1 MAGQVVVSAV
11 AGAAFEIIF
20 DTSIRGVVTAHKN
33 NSQFEPSLKRLK
45 EMLEDMAPIIKLIE
59 SIKAELY
66 QPQQLERLKG
76 LMTEGNDLVNK
87 CSKIHKF
94 NILKKVRYNG
104 KLLRLE
110 KDIRDHISSVW
121 QLQEVGDTKG
131 VSSRVRQLIDEIG
144 KLSMTLS
151 NGGRVDS
158 SESYSNTILAGVCSP
173 PRLKVDPVG
182 LEIPL
187 SDLRIKLLNDETS
200 QHIVLSAPGGCG
212 KTTLA
217 TALCQH
223 GDVKDKFKSNIFFVN
238 VPKLRNLMVIVKMIF
253 QHKEIELPDFRS
265 EEDAANH
272 LERLFQ
278 QTGPDPIL
286 LVLDD
291 VWPVSQSILDKLKFR
306 IENYKILV
314 TSRYEF
320 PSFGSTYKLKT
331 LNLADAMTLFQ
342 KLAFPLDQP
351 SYAPDQEILEEMVKW
366 CRGFPLVISVVGKS
380 LCRKS
385 AAEWRKRH
393 RECSKAVSI
402 LSDYDKILDCLQS
415 SVEAFNDDVVAK
427 ECFMDLGSFPEDQ
440 RIPATTL
447 IDMWAELYNLDEDNA
462 IANLHELS
470 DRNLIEVVVTR
481 KDANEDDGSYNE
493 HFVTQHDLLRELAI
507 RESNSGS
514 IEHRKRVLLEI
525 IENKI
530 PEWLME
536 QDQLSIRAK
545 LLSISTDEKFSS
557 SWCFIQ
563 APEVE
568 VLVLNVRSKNHTLPE
583 FIKKMEK
590 LKVLMV
596 KNYGFFPTELNN
608 FLLLGS
614 ATNLK
619 RIRLEHVSIPPFAF
633 TSVKLE
639 ILQKLTLYMCNIS
652 QAFSTSTILLS
663 EALPNIMEINIEYSN
678 DLIQL
683 PVEICL
689 LTKLKKLSIINCH
702 KLVALPKEI
711 GKLVNLEDLRLG
723 SCIELLELPNTI
735 GGLCNLSVLD
745 ISECLEIERLP
756 EEIGEL
762 QNLRQLLM
770 MGCSS
775 NCELPQSIVNL
786 EHLEEVVCDEE
797 AAILWKP
804 IMFVCENLRVK
815 VQKEEVNLNWLYNH
829 RL

>member
-1 MAGQVVVSAV
+1 MAAELLGGNAIGAV
-11 AGAAFEIIF
+11 FGGLVKVIENVTKKALVFKTKLKQIQETLESNSPILNEIKQLDERLDRRNEQIEKIMEV
-20 DTSIRGVVTAHKN
+20 IRNGETLV
-33 NSQFEPSLKRLK
+33 
-45 EMLEDMAPIIKLIE
+45 LECSKIRWYHFWRRPKYTDKLIE
-59 SIKAELY
+59 
-66 QPQQLERLKG
+66 LERSINQFFQTVMPAQIARGNREILVEVAMGELK
-76 LMTEGNDLVNK
+76 M
-87 CSKIHKF
+87 
-94 NILKKVRYNG
+94 
-104 KLLRLE
+104 KLF
-110 KDIRDHISSVW
+110 KD
-121 QLQEVGDTKG
+121 G
-131 VSSRVRQLIDEIG
+131 VSIV
-144 KLSMTLS
+144 
-151 NGGRVDS
+151 
-158 SESYSNTILAGVCSP
+158 
-173 PRLKVDPVG
+173 
-182 LEIPL
+182 
-187 SDLRIKLLNDETS
+187 
-200 QHIVLSAPGGCG
+200 VLSAPPGCG

-217 TALCQH
+217 RLLCH
-223 GDVKDKFKSNIFFVN
+223 DKEVEEKFKDNIFYVTVSKN
-238 VPKLRNLMVIVKMIF
+238 TNMEGIVRALF
-253 QHKEIELPDFRS
+253 HHKGQKPPSDFRS
-265 EEDAANH
+265 DEDVVYR
-272 LERLFQ
+272 LEQFLNSM
-278 QTGPDPIL
+278 GPSPIL

-291 VWPVSQSILDKLKFR
+291 VWPESESFLEKFMFQ
-306 IENYKILV
+306 IKDYKILV
-314 TSRYEF
+314 TSRSVF
-320 PSFGSTYKLKT
+320 RRFGSTYELKP
-331 LNLADAMTLFQ
+331 LKYEDSLTLFRSS
-342 KLAFPLDQP
+342 AFLPHQSQDI
-351 SYAPDQEILEEMVKW
+351 PDNNVVSKIVKG
-366 CRGFPLVISVVGKS
+366 CKGFPLALKVVGRSLRGEPEEIWKTRAMELSKVGSIFEYSDLRNSLQKS
-380 LCRKS
+380 LDALDNK
-385 AAEWRKRH
+385 
-393 RECSKAVSI
+393 VI
-402 LSDYDKILDCLQS
+402 L
-415 SVEAFNDDVVAK
+415 K
-427 ECFMDLGSFPEDQ
+427 ECFIDLCSFPEDQ
-440 RIPATTL
+440 RIPVNAL
-447 IDMWAELYNLDEDNA
+447 VDMNVASGCYNQQFA
-462 IANLHELS
+462 M
-470 DRNLIEVVVTR
+470 
-481 KDANEDDGSYNE
+481 
-493 HFVTQHDLLRELAI
+493 QHDLLRELAI
-507 RESNSGS
+507 CQSDSES
-514 IEHRKRVLLEI
+514 IERRKRLILEI
-525 IENKI
+525 SANNV
-530 PEWLME
+530 PAWWME
-536 QDQLSIRAK
+536 QKQPTISCR

-596 KNYGFFPTELNN
+596 KNYGFFPTELHN

-683 PVEICL
+683 PVGICL

>member
-1 MAGQVVVSAV
+1 MAAELLGGNAIGAV
-11 AGAAFEIIF
+11 FGGLVKVIENVTKKALVFKTKLKQIQETLESNSPILNEIKQLDERLDRRNEQIEKIMEV
-20 DTSIRGVVTAHKN
+20 IRNGETLV
-33 NSQFEPSLKRLK
+33 
-45 EMLEDMAPIIKLIE
+45 LECSKIRWYHCWRRPRYTDKLIE
-59 SIKAELY
+59 
-66 QPQQLERLKG
+66 LERSINQFFQTVMLAQIARGNREILVEVRGRKG
-76 LMTEGNDLVNK
+76 SGSNGTIDGLNVSCAVPESLVN
-87 CSKIHKF
+87 
-94 NILKKVRYNG
+94 
-104 KLLRLE
+104 
-110 KDIRDHISSVW
+110 
-121 QLQEVGDTKG
+121 
-131 VSSRVRQLIDEIG
+131 
-144 KLSMTLS
+144 
-151 NGGRVDS
+151 
-158 SESYSNTILAGVCSP
+158 
-173 PRLKVDPVG
+173 PVG
-182 LEIPL
+182 LQVAMGEL
-187 SDLRIKLLNDETS
+187 KMKLFKDGVS
-200 QHIVLSAPGGCG
+200 IVVLSAPPGCG

-217 TALCQH
+217 RLLCH
-223 GDVKDKFKSNIFFVN
+223 DKEVEEKFKDNIFYVTVSKN
-238 VPKLRNLMVIVKMIF
+238 TNMEGIVRALF
-253 QHKEIELPDFRS
+253 HHKGQKPPSDFRS
-265 EEDAANH
+265 DEDVVH
-272 LERLFQ
+272 RLEQFLNSM
-278 QTGPDPIL
+278 GPSPIL

-291 VWPVSQSILDKLKFR
+291 VWPESESFLEKFMFQ
-306 IENYKILV
+306 IKDYKILV
-314 TSRYEF
+314 TSRSVF
-320 PSFGSTYKLKT
+320 RRFGSTYELKP
-331 LNLADAMTLFQ
+331 LNYEDSLTLFGSS
-342 KLAFPLDQP
+342 AFLPHQSQDI
-351 SYAPDQEILEEMVKW
+351 PDNNVVSKIVKG
-366 CRGFPLVISVVGKS
+366 CKGFPLALKVVGRSLRGEPEEIWKTRAMELSKVGSIFEYSDLRNSLQKS
-380 LCRKS
+380 LDALDNK
-385 AAEWRKRH
+385 
-393 RECSKAVSI
+393 VI
-402 LSDYDKILDCLQS
+402 L
-415 SVEAFNDDVVAK
+415 K
-427 ECFMDLGSFPEDQ
+427 ECFIDLCSFPEDQ
-440 RIPATTL
+440 RIPVNAL
-447 IDMWAELYNLDEDNA
+447 VDMWMELYNLDEEA
-462 IANLHELS
+462 YAVAKLQELCN
-470 DRNLIEVVVTR
+470 RNLVDLVVTGNV
-481 KDANEDDGSYNE
+481 ASGCYNQQ
-493 HFVTQHDLLRELAI
+493 FAMQHDLLRELAI
-507 RESNSGS
+507 CQSDSES
-514 IEHRKRVLLEI
+514 IERRKRLILEI
-525 IENKI
+525 SANNV
-530 PEWLME
+530 PAWWME
-536 QDQLSIRAK
+536 QKQPTISCR

-711 GKLVNLEDLRLG
+711 GKLVNLEVLRLG